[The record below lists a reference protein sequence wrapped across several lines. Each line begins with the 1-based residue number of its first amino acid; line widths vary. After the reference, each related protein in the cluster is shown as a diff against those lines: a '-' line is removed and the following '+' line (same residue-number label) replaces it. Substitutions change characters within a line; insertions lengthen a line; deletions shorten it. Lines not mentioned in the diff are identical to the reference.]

1 MGWWYETGW
10 YEQIGDD
17 SNWNDNNS
25 EWVNVVTE
33 DDKQDTDWKWDDV
46 SNKDSNVVEKGI
58 LAIIDMTVM
67 DLMMLVNWMMEVND
81 DYKWGC

>member
-33 DDKQDTDWKWDDV
+33 DDKQDIDRKWNDV
-46 SNKDSNVVEKGI
+46 SNGNSNVVEKGI
-58 LAIIDMTVM
+58 LAIIDIM
-67 DLMMLVNWMMEVND
+67 DWRNGFDEVNKLND
-81 DYKWGC
+81 GSGWWL